1 MKSIVWKPVG
11 SMNLHVVEAKGD
23 LWFSQKTLAALFG
36 VTKQNVQIHIRD
48 LQEAGQPTSGA
59 AYAIDQAEG
68 ARTVKRLIRHYPFE
82 VAHAIAVRSQRFDQ
96 LGWLLDLV
104 KGREIEKSTYRI
116 APIKERAFGELLLGA
131 LDGIVTVLPQHHL
144 PPHFIDFFIPEWRLA
159 IEYDERH
166 HGSARRLRA
175 DAERQAALERA
186 LGARFVRVSVGRE
199 IEALNEI
206 LKVGIG
212 NREGVS

>member
-1 MKSIVWKPVG
+1 MKSIVWKPVD
-11 SMNLHVVEAKGD
+11 SMSLNVIEAKGD

-36 VTKQNVQIHIRD
+36 VSKQNVQIHIRD

-104 KGREIEKSTYRI
+104 KEREIAKSTYRI

-199 IEALNEI
+199 IEALNAI
-206 LKVGIG
+206 LRVGIG

>member
-1 MKSIVWKPVG
+1 
-11 SMNLHVVEAKGD
+11 MNLHVVEAKGD

-48 LQEAGQPTSGA
+48 LQEAGQPASGA

-104 KGREIEKSTYRI
+104 KEREIETSTYRI
-116 APIKERAFGELLLGA
+116 APSRSELSASFCSVPWMESSLSCPNIICRRTSSTSSFQSGGWRSSTTSAITVRLGGCGLTRSGRLHLSGPLGPDSFGSL
-131 LDGIVTVLPQHHL
+131 
-144 PPHFIDFFIPEWRLA
+144 
-159 IEYDERH
+159 
-166 HGSARRLRA
+166 
-175 DAERQAALERA
+175 
-186 LGARFVRVSVGRE
+186 
-199 IEALNEI
+199 
-206 LKVGIG
+206 
-212 NREGVS
+212 

>member
-1 MKSIVWKPVG
+1 MKSIVWKPLD
-11 SMNLHVVEAKGD
+11 SMNLHIVEAKGD

-104 KGREIEKSTYRI
+104 KEREIAKSTYRI

-166 HGSARRLRA
+166 HGSARRLQA

-212 NREGVS
+212 IREGVS

>member
-1 MKSIVWKPVG
+1 MKSIVWKPVD
-11 SMNLHVVEAKGD
+11 SMNLHVIEAKGD

-104 KGREIEKSTYRI
+104 KEREIAKSTYRI

-166 HGSARRLRA
+166 HGSARRLQA

>member
-1 MKSIVWKPVG
+1 MDLQI
-11 SMNLHVVEAKGD
+11 VEAKGD
-23 LWFSQKTLAALFG
+23 LWFSQKSLAALFG

-48 LQEAGQPTSGA
+48 LQESGQPSVGV

-68 ARTVKRLIRHYPFE
+68 ARTVKRRIQHYPFE

-96 LGWLLDLV
+96 LGWLLDLA
-104 KGREIEKSTYRI
+104 KEREIAKSTYRI
-116 APIKERAFGELLLGA
+116 APIKERAFGELLFGA
-131 LDGIVTVLPQHHL
+131 LAGIVTVLPQHHL

-159 IEYDERH
+159 IEYDERY
-166 HGSARRLRA
+166 HGSARRMQA
-175 DAERQAALERA
+175 DAERQAAIERS

-199 IEALNEI
+199 VEALNEI

-212 NREGVS
+212 SGEGAS

>member
-1 MKSIVWKPVG
+1 
-11 SMNLHVVEAKGD
+11 MNLHVVEAKGD

-48 LQEAGQPTSGA
+48 LQEAGQPTSGV

-166 HGSARRLRA
+166 HGSARRQQA
-175 DAERQAALERA
+175 DSERQAALERA

>member
-104 KGREIEKSTYRI
+104 KEREIAKSTYRI

-166 HGSARRLRA
+166 HGSARRLQA

-206 LKVGIG
+206 LRVGIG

>member
-1 MKSIVWKPVG
+1 MKSIVWKPVD
-11 SMNLHVVEAKGD
+11 SMNLHVIEAKGD

-104 KGREIEKSTYRI
+104 KEREIAKSTYRI

-166 HGSARRLRA
+166 HGSARRLQA

-206 LKVGIG
+206 LRVGIG

>member
-1 MKSIVWKPVG
+1 MDLQII
-11 SMNLHVVEAKGD
+11 EAKGD
-23 LWFSQKTLAALFG
+23 LWFPQKTLAALFG

-48 LQEAGQPTSGA
+48 LHEAGQPNSGV
-59 AYAIDQAEG
+59 AYAIDQVEG
-68 ARTVKRLIRHYPFE
+68 ARTVKRLIKHYPFE

-104 KGREIEKSTYRI
+104 KERAIAKSTYRI
-116 APIKERAFGELLLGA
+116 APIKERAFGELLVGA
-131 LDGIVTVLPQHHL
+131 LDGIATVLPQHHL

-166 HGSARRLRA
+166 HGSARRMQA
-175 DAERQAALERA
+175 DAERQAAIERS
-186 LGARFVRVSVGRE
+186 LGAKFVRVSVGRE
-199 IEALNEI
+199 IEALNQI

-212 NREGVS
+212 TSEGAT

>member
-1 MKSIVWKPVG
+1 
-11 SMNLHVVEAKGD
+11 MNLHVIEAKGD

-68 ARTVKRLIRHYPFE
+68 ARTVRRLIRHYPFE

-116 APIKERAFGELLLGA
+116 APIKGRAFGELLLGA

-166 HGSARRLRA
+166 HGSARRLQA

-206 LKVGIG
+206 LRVGIG

>member
-1 MKSIVWKPVG
+1 MSLNVI
-11 SMNLHVVEAKGD
+11 EAKGD

-36 VTKQNVQIHIRD
+36 VSKQNVQIHIRD

-104 KGREIEKSTYRI
+104 KEREIAKSTYRI

-199 IEALNEI
+199 IEALNAI
-206 LKVGIG
+206 LRVGIG

>member
-1 MKSIVWKPVG
+1 VKSIDWKPVD
-11 SMNLHVVEAKGD
+11 SMPLKIVEAKGD

-48 LQEAGQPTSGA
+48 LREAGQPSFGLDC
-59 AYAIDQAEG
+59 AIDQAEG
-68 ARTVKRLIRHYPFE
+68 SRTVKRLIKHYPFE
-82 VAHAIAVRSQRFDQ
+82 VAHAIAVRSQRFEQ
-96 LGWLLDLV
+96 LGWLLDLA
-104 KGREIEKSTYRI
+104 KEREIAKSTYRI

-131 LDGIVTVLPQHHL
+131 LAGLVTVIPQHHL

-166 HGSARRLRA
+166 HRSARQMQA
-175 DAERQAALERA
+175 DAERQAAIEQS

-199 IEALNEI
+199 VEALNEI
-206 LKVGIG
+206 LKIGIG
-212 NREGVS
+212 NGEGTS

>member
-1 MKSIVWKPVG
+1 MD
-11 SMNLHVVEAKGD
+11 LHVVEANGD

-48 LQEAGQPTSGA
+48 LQEAGQPTSGE

-104 KGREIEKSTYRI
+104 KEREIAKSTYRI

-166 HGSARRLRA
+166 HGSARRLQA

-199 IEALNEI
+199 VEALNAI